1 MKENTQTKAESEKL
15 KAENKKTKVK
25 IFIEK
30 DVTNQEKERGRGK
43 NIPHSSILTPHSK
56 ERTESLEEGPVPYIT

>member
-15 KAENKKTKVK
+15 KAESKKTKVK

-30 DVTNQEKERGRGK
+30 DVTNQEKRKGK
-43 NIPHSSILTPHSK
+43 GK
-56 ERTESLEEGPVPYIT
+56 